1 MIDNMKRIA
10 LLLTIL
16 FVAYVGTCQENE
28 IPRIAVFDP
37 ASSGTSIDEGTKV
50 AVREIISSTIVNTG
64 KYSIVERSLLEKVME
79 EQKFSN
85 SGAVDDMQATEIGK
99 LAGAN
104 KVVLSVVT
112 LTGGRNMLSVK
123 IIDVMTATVERQKVK
138 VVVSGELLNVVEPL
152 TLEMLNMEKSQ
163 ISSVVS
169 AAASSYV
176 EPSQP
181 QVNNHAI
188 QNTGFNSS
196 ATAVMY
202 GVDYSRV
209 QIVGTN
215 STPQELANTFAEV
228 NTVFGAEPHRFN
240 FSKFLD
246 KPTSLHTETTT
257 ALINAINW
265 QESLSGYGK
274 EPKFSIEDAVMRYN
288 LPHSHG
294 MGVVLIALIINNHK
308 SYCRHELVFFD
319 ISTRKVLFKQKID
332 TKAKGVSL
340 RNALAN
346 SIYEIIDNQRLRLK
360 IKLMSVVKSG
370 F

>member
-1 MIDNMKRIA
+1 MKKIV
-10 LLLTIL
+10 LLLTLL
-16 FVAYVGTCQENE
+16 FAAYVGVCQENE

-138 VVVSGELLNVVEPL
+138 VVTSGELLNVVEPL
-152 TLEMLNMEKSQ
+152 TLEMLNMERSNA
-163 ISSVVS
+163 SNVVS
-169 AAASSYV
+169 VAANNYR
-176 EPSQP
+176 EPVQP
-181 QVNNHAI
+181 QINNNVTAN
-188 QNTGFNSS
+188 QNPGNFDSS
-196 ATAVMY
+196 AEVIMY

-228 NTVFGAEPHRFN
+228 NATFGAEPNRFN
-240 FSKFLD
+240 FTKLSGR
-246 KPTSLHTETTT
+246 PTALYTEPTN
-257 ALINAINW
+257 ALINTINW

-274 EPKFSIEDAVMRYN
+274 EPKFSFEDAIMKYK
-288 LPHSHG
+288 LPHTHG
-294 MGVVLIALIINNHK
+294 MGMVLIALIINNHK
-308 SYCRHELVFFD
+308 SYCRHELVYFD
-319 ISTRKVLFKQKID
+319 INTRKILFRQKID

-346 SIYEIIDNQRLRLK
+346 SVFEIIDNDRLRLK
-360 IKLMSVVKSG
+360 IKIMSVVKKK